1 MLVRAAGT
9 GFNPH
14 TAVVN
19 ESTETGRLR
28 LITSM
33 ANTARCLGAPNG
45 IRAPSA
51 VITNGPKTPNPRP
64 MFLTALQPPGVIDG
78 LSSHFDRKHA
88 KRVATARC
96 VLTAAARPCVLTE
109 ESLVAY
115 DRPSCPPTVV
125 SDRSGPRG

>member
-19 ESTETGRLR
+19 ESIETGLLR

-33 ANTARCLGAPNG
+33 ANTARCFGAPNG

-64 MFLTALQPPGVIDG
+64 MFRTALPASRGYRRPQLPF
-78 LSSHFDRKHA
+78 LSKTREEG
-88 KRVATARC
+88 RNRRC
-96 VLTAAARPCVLTE
+96 G
-109 ESLVAY
+109 VAY